1 MKCIVMITVQ
11 KSDVAT
17 VESIVRKIDSRS
29 SARSAGPIVTSFGV
43 GESVEPGA
51 EADRATL
58 LYAIDFIDVDD
69 RRAAVALA
77 GKLRGDLKYEGVKSR
92 SAVFAIATRDTDAQ

>member
-17 VESIVRKIDSRS
+17 VESIVQKID
-29 SARSAGPIVTSFGV
+29 ARASTRGIGPAVTTLGA
-43 GESVEPGA
+43 GESGEPGA
-51 EADRATL
+51 ETDRATL
-58 LYAIDFIDVDD
+58 FYGIDFVDADD

-77 GKLRGDLKYEGVKSR
+77 GKLRGDLKYEGVKAR
-92 SAVFAIATRDTDAQ
+92 SAVFAISARDGDAP